1 MVQQIDK
8 AGLQRLIFEIFILAK
23 AQKKMAPQNLGA
35 PGSDFL
41 KDISY
46 EMTVRGVGD
55 NGRPVLV
62 TLRAASHRIH
72 GNT

>member
-1 MVQQIDK
+1 
-8 AGLQRLIFEIFILAK
+8 
-23 AQKKMAPQNLGA
+23 MAPQNLGA

-72 GNT
+72 GNTRGRSETVISGYVGLLAGARLPQVP